1 MTTRPIRIVALPIVL
16 AVLAGCASH
25 APRIDPA
32 WAPTMPVAQEAPP
45 PADGAIYHDANS
57 MELFSDPRAHRVGDI
72 VTIVLAENT
81 QASKKAETTTAKKDT
96 TDLGAATLLGK
107 SFPLNGGKIASLS
120 GDRGFDGSG
129 SSSQSNQLTGQI
141 AVTVAQRLANG
152 NLVLRGEKWLTINQ
166 GRELVRI
173 SGIARAQDIGPDNT
187 ILSTRIA
194 NAQITY
200 TGSGSLADANTQ
212 GWLSRFFNSK
222 WMPF

>member
-1 MTTRPIRIVALPIVL
+1 MRSIHFAALL
-16 AVLAGCASH
+16 AAASALAGCASN

-32 WAPTMPVAQEAPP
+32 WAPTPPITQAAPP
-45 PADGAIYHDANS
+45 PADGGIYHDTNS
-57 MELFSDPRAHRVGDI
+57 MELFADPRAHRVGDI

-81 QASKKAETTTAKKDT
+81 QASKKAETTTAKKDSA
-96 TDLGAATLLGK
+96 DLGAATLWGK

-141 AVTVAQRLANG
+141 TVTVAQRLANG
-152 NLVLRGEKWLTINQ
+152 NLLLRGEKWLTINQ

-173 SGIARAQDIGPDNT
+173 SGIARPQDIGPDNT